1 VNATV
6 VGMGAGALLAIVA
19 VTLGFWAFVVVAV
32 FMLVGGLVAR
42 IASGDIDFRRLLDVL
57 RGRRSSS

>member
-6 VGMGAGALLAIVA
+6 VGMGVGALLAIVA
-19 VTLGFWAFVVVAV
+19 VTLGAWAFVVVAIC
-32 FMLVGGLVAR
+32 MLVGGIVAR
-42 IASGDIDFRRLLDVL
+42 IVTGDVDVRRLLDVL

>member
-1 VNATV
+1 MNATV
-6 VGMGAGALLAIVA
+6 VGMGTGALLAIVA

-32 FMLVGGLVAR
+32 CMAVGALVAR
-42 IASGDIDFRRLLDVL
+42 IVTGDVDLRRLLDVL

>member
-1 VNATV
+1 MNSTV
-6 VGMGAGALLAIVA
+6 VGAGAGAVLAIVA

-32 FMLVGGLVAR
+32 FMLVGALVGR
-42 IASGDIDFRRLLDVL
+42 IVSGDLDVRRLVDVL

>member
-1 VNATV
+1 MNATAL
-6 VGMGAGALLAIVA
+6 GMGAGAVLAIVA

-32 FMLVGGLVAR
+32 FMAVGAVVAR
-42 IASGDIDFRRLLDVL
+42 LITGEIDIRRLADVL

>member
-1 VNATV
+1 MNGTV
-6 VGMGAGALLAIVA
+6 VGAGVGAVLAIVA

-32 FMLVGGLVAR
+32 FMLVGALVGR
-42 IASGDIDFRRLLDVL
+42 IVSGDLDVRRLVDVL

>member
-1 VNATV
+1 MNATV
-6 VGMGAGALLAIVA
+6 VGTGVGALLAIVA

-32 FMLVGGLVAR
+32 FMLVGGLVGR
-42 IASGDIDFRRLLDVL
+42 ILSGDIDFRRLLDVL

>member
-1 VNATV
+1 MNATV
-6 VGMGAGALLAIVA
+6 VGMGAGAVLAIVA

-32 FMLVGGLVAR
+32 FMAVGALVGRLV
-42 IASGDIDFRRLLDVL
+42 SGEIDVRRLADVL

>member
-1 VNATV
+1 MNGTV
-6 VGMGAGALLAIVA
+6 VGAGVGAVLAIVA

-32 FMLVGGLVAR
+32 FMLVGAFVGR
-42 IASGDIDFRRLLDVL
+42 IVSGDLDVRRLVDVL

>member
-1 VNATV
+1 MNATV
-6 VGMGAGALLAIVA
+6 VGMGVGALLAIVA

-32 FMLVGGLVAR
+32 CMVLGALVAR
-42 IASGDIDFRRLLDVL
+42 IVTGDVDFRRLLDVL

>member
-1 VNATV
+1 MNATV
-6 VGMGAGALLAIVA
+6 VGMGTGALLAIVA

-32 FMLVGGLVAR
+32 CMAVGALVAR
-42 IASGDIDFRRLLDVL
+42 IVTGDVDYRRLLDVL

>member
-1 VNATV
+1 MNSTV
-6 VGMGAGALLAIVA
+6 VGAGAGAVVAIVA

-32 FMLVGGLVAR
+32 FMLVGALVGR
-42 IASGDIDFRRLLDVL
+42 IVSGDLDVRRLVDVL

>member
-19 VTLGFWAFVVVAV
+19 VTLGFWAFVIVAV
-32 FMLVGGLVAR
+32 FMLVGGLVGR
-42 IASGDIDFRRLLDVL
+42 IVSGDVDLRRLLDVL

>member
-1 VNATV
+1 MNATV
-6 VGMGAGALLAIVA
+6 VGAGAGAVLAIVA

-32 FMLVGGLVAR
+32 FMLVGALVGR
-42 IASGDIDFRRLLDVL
+42 IVSGDLDVRRLVDVL

>member
-32 FMLVGGLVAR
+32 FMVVGGLVAR
-42 IASGDIDFRRLLDVL
+42 IVAGDVDLRRLLDVL

>member
-1 VNATV
+1 MNATV

-32 FMLVGGLVAR
+32 FMAVGGVVAR
-42 IASGDIDFRRLLDVL
+42 IAAGDIDFRRLVDVL

>member
-1 VNATV
+1 MNATV
-6 VGMGAGALLAIVA
+6 VGMGVGAVLAIVA

-42 IASGDIDFRRLLDVL
+42 IVSGDIDLRRLLDVL

>member
-1 VNATV
+1 MNATV
-6 VGMGAGALLAIVA
+6 VGMGVGALLAIVA

-32 FMLVGGLVAR
+32 CMAVGSLVAR
-42 IASGDIDFRRLLDVL
+42 IVAGDVDVRRLVDVL

>member
-1 VNATV
+1 MNATV
-6 VGMGAGALLAIVA
+6 VGMGVGALLAIVA

-32 FMLVGGLVAR
+32 CMAAGGLVAR
-42 IASGDIDFRRLLDVL
+42 IVAGDVDVRRLVDVL

>member
-1 VNATV
+1 MNATV
-6 VGMGAGALLAIVA
+6 VGMGAGAVLAIVA

-32 FMLVGGLVAR
+32 FMAVGALVGRLV
-42 IASGDIDFRRLLDVL
+42 SGDIDVRRLADVL

>member
-1 VNATV
+1 MNATV
-6 VGMGAGALLAIVA
+6 VGMGTGALLAIVA

-32 FMLVGGLVAR
+32 CMAVGALVAR
-42 IASGDIDFRRLLDVL
+42 IVTGDVDFRRLLDVL

>member
-6 VGMGAGALLAIVA
+6 VGMGVGAVLAVVA
-19 VTLGFWAFVVVAV
+19 LTLGFWAFVVVAV
-32 FMLVGGLVAR
+32 AIAVGGLVGR
-42 IASGDIDFRRLLDVL
+42 IVSGDVDVRRLLDVL

>member
-1 VNATV
+1 MNATV
-6 VGMGAGALLAIVA
+6 VGIGTGALLAIVA

-32 FMLVGGLVAR
+32 CMAVGALVAR
-42 IASGDIDFRRLLDVL
+42 IVTGDVDFRRLLDVL